1 MKVVWAGDGRRW
13 MLVMWLW
20 EEKKIRGDEIRGTA
34 TFLYERAAKARAA
47 VIAGDRREAGPR

>member
-1 MKVVWAGDGRRW
+1 MP
-13 MLVMWLW
+13 VMWLW

-34 TFLYERAAKARAA
+34 TFLYERAAKAQAT